1 MITDEQAGD
10 VIEAVLNLAA
20 TMRDEVGPGV
30 TDAAHAVLAATAGDP
45 IAALTVA
52 AALIHVDQPVDRW
65 WQSTDPPPRIDLE
78 TLMAPVEGRPLAPC
92 GTHSAFNRH
101 RANQEPIDTA
111 CRLAERVYQRDRKRS
126 KAKVEAA

>member
-52 AALIHVDQPVDRW
+52 AALIHVDQPIDRW

-78 TLMAPVEGRPLAPC
+78 TLIEGRPLAAC

-101 RANQEPIDTA
+101 RANREPVDTA
-111 CRLAERVYQRDRKRS
+111 CLLAERVYQRDRKRALRRS
-126 KAKVEAA
+126 KVEAA